1 MDRTCLGSCET
12 LKVFFLFL
20 CFAVEGVCVF
30 MYVFA
35 CMCVRRLMF
44 HLKSASF
51 PFFSFFSLSNRWI
64 LQSSKCLPRRF
75 RLFVSI
81 YILHACL
88 PLCVCVCGQ
97 PWKHVLAVSRVN
109 VRRTWGRS
117 RYNSPYPPLLAP
129 HGAFYSQ
136 HPLAKHPPLF
146 LSVSLS
152 LSLAW

>member
-1 MDRTCLGSCET
+1 MR
-12 LKVFFLFL
+12 
-20 CFAVEGVCVF
+20 VCASVCAR
-30 MYVFA
+30 V
-35 CMCVRRLMF
+35 CSRRLTF
-44 HLKSASF
+44 HLKSAF
-51 PFFSFFSLSNRWI
+51 FLVFFSFLFFPLSNRWI

-75 RLFVSI
+75 GLFVSI
-81 YILHACL
+81 YMRACVQ
-88 PLCVCVCGQ
+88 LCVCVCGQ

-152 LSLAW
+152 LAW